1 MTLTSMMDIL
11 RSWQTLLGALLGFG
25 GVIVT
30 LILNE
35 ALKRKATRDTRNQ
48 EAESL
53 CVALRAELLELRKA
67 LRQQKDELDR
77 GMKGKKLKEQDLII
91 IPLCFR
97 QIFDASIDRLG
108 LLRPD
113 QVIDV
118 LQAYNQQQSLA
129 VLLADW
135 ATNYRKDLCVIEAT
149 HTTVIADWYE
159 TVDGFASSAIAS
171 LGGGT
176 TLKPL
181 DDGDALILHPRP
193 KFVMKA
199 QQ

>member
-1 MTLTSMMDIL
+1 MMDIL

-77 GMKGKKLKEQDLII
+77 GMKGKKLKEQDL
-91 IPLCFR
+91 
-97 QIFDASIDRLG
+97 DRKS
-108 LLRPD
+108 
-113 QVIDV
+113 VV
-118 LQAYNQQQSLA
+118 
-129 VLLADW
+129 
-135 ATNYRKDLCVIEAT
+135 
-149 HTTVIADWYE
+149 
-159 TVDGFASSAIAS
+159 
-171 LGGGT
+171 
-176 TLKPL
+176 
-181 DDGDALILHPRP
+181 
-193 KFVMKA
+193 
-199 QQ
+199 